1 MKILFLLLLFSCT
14 DILIQENEN
23 YKSVHLNNGGWIS
36 IPNQNYDLD
45 KGLEIINDQF
55 TLEIYFS
62 GGKNNINTAGAIFS
76 IMDNNDNNFI
86 ALGAFDDP
94 SVENVLSLYIN
105 DNEQEISID
114 GVDFSNSD
122 EFHLLQVLATQD
134 SIKFYLDN
142 NLIYLIEAN
151 ISVNDP
157 SLLIGAKGN
166 NNFADKMWKG
176 YIDEVRLWNSTLT
189 DDIREM
195 HYNSPSKLVETMQD
209 SSICNLTGLWS
220 FNYSKE
226 TYNIIDEK
234 CIEATNLYHSVCDF
248 DICNYPLDGILYTLP
263 DSDVRFS
270 RKSF

>member
-36 IPNQNYDLD
+36 IPNQYYDLD

-105 DNEQEISID
+105 DNEQEVSID

-122 EFHLLQVLATQD
+122 EFHLLQEVN
-134 SIKFYLDN
+134 SINRYFLFIV
-142 NLIYLIEAN
+142 IYI
-151 ISVNDP
+151 
-157 SLLIGAKGN
+157 
-166 NNFADKMWKG
+166 
-176 YIDEVRLWNSTLT
+176 
-189 DDIREM
+189 
-195 HYNSPSKLVETMQD
+195 
-209 SSICNLTGLWS
+209 
-220 FNYSKE
+220 
-226 TYNIIDEK
+226 
-234 CIEATNLYHSVCDF
+234 
-248 DICNYPLDGILYTLP
+248 
-263 DSDVRFS
+263 
-270 RKSF
+270 